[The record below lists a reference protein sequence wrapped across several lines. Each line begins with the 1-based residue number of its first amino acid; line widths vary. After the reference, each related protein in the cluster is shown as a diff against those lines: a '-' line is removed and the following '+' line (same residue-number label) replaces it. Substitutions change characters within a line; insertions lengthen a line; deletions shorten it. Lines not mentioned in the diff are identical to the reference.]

1 VSFKRDL
8 EAVRNEIILS
18 ASEYLSQRQSDDQ
31 DKIVKDIQSIVDAR
45 TENAM
50 ISAGREAVSGLFG
63 EGAIR
68 EFVEEVVGLFAA
80 SKLPV
85 SVIYN
90 DNTAKL
96 YYLLRISMKDTFFSK
111 LVQS

>member
-1 VSFKRDL
+1 
-8 EAVRNEIILS
+8 
-18 ASEYLSQRQSDDQ
+18 
-31 DKIVKDIQSIVDAR
+31 
-45 TENAM
+45 M
-50 ISAGREAVSGLFG
+50 ISAGREAVIGLFG

-85 SVIYN
+85 PVIYN

-96 YYLLRISMKDTFFSK
+96 YYLLRIFMTGTSFSK
-111 LVQS
+111 LVQSYIAVCPHSCGPERAVSCYTQF